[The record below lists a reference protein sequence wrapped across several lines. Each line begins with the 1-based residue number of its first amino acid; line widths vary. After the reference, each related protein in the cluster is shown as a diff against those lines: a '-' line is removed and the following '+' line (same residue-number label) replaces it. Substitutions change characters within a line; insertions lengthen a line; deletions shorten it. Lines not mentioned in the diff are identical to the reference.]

1 MAAPPTTSGLVLSYV
16 VENLREVMERLR
28 SAGIELERIKEHA
41 YGPSAWIPSQTSLLG
56 YVTVCFSIHLRTV
69 WGTSP

>member
-1 MAAPPTTSGLVLSYV
+1 MVLSYV

-41 YGPSAWIPSQTSLLG
+41 YGRSAWIRESDFTPRIRNRMFYHTLAYGMGHEPIVRSHKQE
-56 YVTVCFSIHLRTV
+56 
-69 WGTSP
+69 